1 MRIAIIST
9 GIVNINTFLKNQIKL
24 LINQYNASI
33 TIITNTGANEELYK
47 ELKNLNVKIINI
59 SLERKPNIFIDM
71 LTLFNLAILLK
82 KSNFDM
88 TITITPKAG
97 FLGTL
102 ASFLKRIPNRI
113 HIFTGQVWVNKKGLL
128 RFLLKIADK
137 IIYILSTKT
146 LIDSKSQ
153 KDFLLKEKVLNNMH
167 SDVILNGSICG
178 VDVNKFKP
186 NPSLKK
192 QTRKEIN
199 INDDDIVLLFVG
211 RLNKDKGVFDLLDA
225 FNSLSKK
232 FDNIKLLMVGSDE
245 EKFFDYLIKNYPNL
259 KERVVIKNFTLQ
271 TQKYYICSDIFIM
284 PSYREGFGLASIEAS
299 SCGLPVIASNIYGLI
314 DSVKDGINGFLH
326 EPGEKKKLESLV
338 IKLIDNKNYI
348 TDLGSNGR
356 KLAIEKYSQDKVID
370 FFCDYVVD
378 IHNNLIKDNFFI
390 CGTSSHSM
398 HNFRGDLITDLKKND
413 LNIIGFGSDTTNED
427 IEEIKKLKINYHDY
441 SIDNTSINPF
451 KDLLSFINL
460 SYHFINYKP
469 KYTMCYTI
477 KAVIIFGLLKK
488 IFRIRNKSFALI
500 TGVGNVF
507 VSQNELLK
515 NFVKIFYR
523 ISLQSYDKVFFQNN
537 DDKLFFLNENLINT
551 EKSTDTFRGS
561 GVNVERFNS
570 RNYPE
575 KITFAL
581 ASRMIKN
588 KGINEFCE
596 VAKRL
601 SKKFSNIEFI
611 ICGDFTKSPYSLDKN
626 KTLNLFKESN
636 IQYFGWIKYMEKF
649 YEKTS
654 VYVLPSIREGT
665 PRTVLEAMAMN
676 RPIITNDVPGC
687 RDTIIDGYNG
697 FLTKLGNI
705 NDLEDKF
712 KIFISNPNLIQEMGN
727 NSRIRVAN
735 FYDVRKINRQMI
747 DSMIN

>member
-1 MRIAIIST
+1 MRIAIISS
-9 GIVNINTFLKNQIKL
+9 GIINVNTFLKNQIKF
-24 LINQYNASI
+24 LISQYNASI
-33 TIITNTGANEELYK
+33 TIITNLDANEELYK
-47 ELKNLNVKIINI
+47 EFKNLNVKIINI
-59 SLERKPNIFIDM
+59 SLERKPNIFIDI
-71 LTLFNLAILLK
+71 LTLFNLALILK
-82 KSNFDM
+82 KSKFDM

-113 HIFTGQVWVNKKGLL
+113 HIFTGQVWVNKKGIL

-137 IIYILSTKT
+137 LIYKLTTKT

-153 KDFLLKEKVLNNMH
+153 KDFLLKEKVLKNID
-167 SDVILNGSICG
+167 SDIILNGSICG

-186 NPSLKK
+186 NSDIKK
-192 QTRKEIN
+192 KTRKEIN
-199 INDDDIVLLFVG
+199 IKDDDIVLLFVG
-211 RLNKDKGVFDLLDA
+211 RLNKDKGVFDLLKA

-232 FDNIKLLMVGSDE
+232 YQNIKLLMVGSDE
-245 EKFFDYLIKNYPNL
+245 EKFSEHLLKNYPNL
-259 KERVVIKNFTLQ
+259 KEMVLIKNFTLE
-271 TQKYYICSDIFIM
+271 THKYYICSDIFIM

-326 EPGEKKKLESLV
+326 QPGEEKKIESLV
-338 IKLIDNKNYI
+338 TKLINNKNYI
-348 TDLGSNGR
+348 SELGANGR
-356 KLAIEKYSQDKVID
+356 NLAIEKYSQEKVIN
-370 FFCDYVVD
+370 FFCDYVAN
-378 IHNNLIKDNFFI
+378 IHKNLTKDNFFI

-398 HNFRGDLITDLKKND
+398 HNFRGDLITDLKKKD

-441 SIDNTSINPF
+441 NIDNTSINPF

-477 KAVIIFGLLKK
+477 KAVIIFGLIKK
-488 IFRIRNKSFALI
+488 IFRTRNKSYALI

-507 VSQNELLK
+507 VSQNEYLK
-515 NFVKIFYR
+515 NFVKVFYR

-537 DDKLFFLNENLINT
+537 DDKLFFLNENLINSK
-551 EKSTDTFRGS
+551 KSTDTFRGS
-561 GVNVERFNS
+561 GVNVKRFNS
-570 RNYPE
+570 SIYPE
-575 KITFAL
+575 KITFSL

-588 KGINEFCE
+588 KGITQFCE
-596 VAKRL
+596 VAKKL

-611 ICGDFTKSPYSLDKN
+611 ICGDFTKSPYSLDKK
-626 KTLNLFKESN
+626 KTLDLFKESN
-636 IQYFGWIKYMEKF
+636 IQYFGWIKYMETF

-665 PRTVLEAMAMN
+665 PRTVLEAMAMK

-687 RDTIIDGYNG
+687 RDTVIDGYNG
-697 FLTKLGNI
+697 FLTKLGDI
-705 NDLEDKF
+705 NDLENKF
-712 KIFISNPNLIQEMGN
+712 KIFISNPNLIQEMGT
-727 NSRIRVAN
+727 NSRARVSD